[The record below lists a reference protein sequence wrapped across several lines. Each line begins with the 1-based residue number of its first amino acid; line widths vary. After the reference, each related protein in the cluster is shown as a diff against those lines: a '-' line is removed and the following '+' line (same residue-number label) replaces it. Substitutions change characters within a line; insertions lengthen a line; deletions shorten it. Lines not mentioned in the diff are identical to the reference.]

1 MYLESVVFQLDG
13 INYITRGGVVYLTQ
27 IWTKTKGEA
36 RAILT
41 HHATLRDCVRRK
53 RTQKTAGRPGGDEA
67 GTDGDLEFLSGEEIV
82 SDFFATKY
90 WERK

>member
-1 MYLESVVFQLDG
+1 MYLESVVFQFEG
-13 INYITRGGVVYLTQ
+13 INYITRAGVVYLTQ

-36 RAILT
+36 RAIST

-53 RTQKTAGRPGGDEA
+53 RTVEDRRETRRGRGGDRW
-67 GTDGDLEFLSGEEIV
+67 GMEFLSGEEIV